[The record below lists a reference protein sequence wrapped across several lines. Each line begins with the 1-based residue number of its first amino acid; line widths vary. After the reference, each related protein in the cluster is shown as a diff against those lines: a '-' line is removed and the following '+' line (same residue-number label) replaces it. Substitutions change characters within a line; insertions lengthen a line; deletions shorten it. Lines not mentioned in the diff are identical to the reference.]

1 MSGIIDNCNVKL
13 EYVIKD
19 ALKDPNLKKVY
30 IAVGYFYISGLLR
43 IYPEL
48 KEFINKG
55 GEIYFIIGNNVNR
68 KTFDDLVE
76 IYCNLSI
83 ANGKQ
88 RIDLIT
94 DEDKQELKEKTKQ
107 NFHNQ
112 ILFTTPEIEIENY
125 LIDLKKWIKEDSS
138 GKRKFNLKIYTNERF
153 HSKAYIFQKSE
164 SISITSPSLSGI
176 VGSSNLSISGLSG
189 NTELNA
195 LVYTNDAQ
203 ALKEW
208 FLDKWEESDE
218 FSEDL
223 LEVLEKSWAS
233 YIPGTIGFPDPYFVY
248 IKAIYEMYKKSLE
261 TSEEILRSFI
271 IYQELFEFQKWA
283 VLRAIEVARR
293 YNGVMLSDVVGMG
306 KSYIG
311 AACLEHFYQRNQI
324 LGRRGKILIIC
335 PPKLMEMWEGIINK
349 FSLNAKLLSLGLLSK
364 ENYHETLINEHG
376 NTISVL
382 IDESHHFRYKNTIR
396 YENIARFLPIVNE
409 VILLS
414 ATPYSKGARD
424 VYNQL
429 KLFHL
434 EDITKIPINPPNLY
448 EFIRKVENNN
458 ASLSE
463 LLTHIM
469 VRRTRYDILNQ
480 YGEEDENGRL
490 YIIMNNEKKYFPIRL
505 LKTKEYYIE
514 RIYGIGFY
522 DEIVEILKSLNYS
535 RYSLGNYILPKY
547 KSEGVYSTL
556 STIGNNLRGLMKTL
570 LLKRLESSI
579 YSFKET
585 LKRMLNTYTNFLELI
600 YQGKIVMG
608 KKVDQLL
615 REEDDLEIISETVDY
630 LMKENKIEHYVPDAF
645 NIKNLKIDLK
655 KDIDQITKIYEKI
668 INIIEDI
675 KLDYRKDNKLL
686 ELKILLESLYS
697 GTSKF
702 IEKPLEKIIIFSQY
716 SDTIDY
722 IKMGLSW
729 FKKNKMLIESL
740 KIEFVT
746 SKTKNVYKII
756 ERFAPKANQFE
767 KIILKEQEINLL
779 VSTDVMSEGI
789 NLQDG
794 NCVINYDIHW
804 NPLKLIQRIGRVDRL
819 GTEHDNIYVFNFLPE
834 KELEK
839 DLRIIKKVE
848 ARIKEINEV
857 FGMDS
862 KLLKED
868 EKPNLSYMTSIYKE
882 DIDEIEDFERKILI
896 GEDPIT
902 DSLNLL
908 KKLIQK
914 DPELISK
921 IDKLDGIRSAKIWNK
936 NYDIVFV
943 LCKAGNYLTPYI
955 ITFEK
960 ETPKIQSSMPEY
972 ILNLIKSVPD
982 EKALNIDINLFR
994 INYSKACKIAIEEFK
1009 KGLRERKRLIIPKRS
1024 TARTYVERQLRVYSE
1039 DISDEKL
1046 KTTVNHYRTVI
1057 HSANIDQVLNEFKNI
1072 EANKLIGDK
1081 VFLAVEAII
1090 QKYNLEEKWENKK
1103 EWQKTFD
1110 EPIHILCG
1118 MYLKG
1123 SN

>member
-1 MSGIIDNCNVKL
+1 MSGIIDNCNIKL
-13 EYVIKD
+13 ESVIKN

-68 KTFDDLVE
+68 KTYDDLVE
-76 IYCNLSI
+76 IYGNISI

-88 RIDLIT
+88 RIDFIT
-94 DEDKQELKEKTKQ
+94 EEDKQELKEKTKQ

-112 ILFTTPEIEIENY
+112 ILFTTPEIEIEDY
-125 LIDLKKWIKEDSS
+125 LIDLKKWVKGDTS
-138 GKRKFNLKIYTNERF
+138 GKRKFNLKIYTKERF

-164 SISITSPSLSGI
+164 SVSITSPSLSGI
-176 VGSSNLSISGLSG
+176 VGSSNLSIAGLCG

-195 LVYTNDAQ
+195 SVYTNDAQ
-203 ALKEW
+203 ALKNW
-208 FLDKWEESDE
+208 FLDKWKKSEE

-223 LEVLEKSWAS
+223 LEVLKKSWAS

-248 IKAIYEMYKKSLE
+248 IKAIYEMYRKSLE

-271 IYQELFEFQKWA
+271 IYQELYEFQKWA

-396 YENIARFLPIVNE
+396 YENIARFLPLVNE

-434 EDITKIPINPPNLY
+434 DDITKIPINPPNLY

-469 VRRTRYDILNQ
+469 VRRTRFDILNQ
-480 YGEEDENGRL
+480 YGEEDEEGRL
-490 YIIMNNEKKYFPIRL
+490 YITMNDEKKYFPIRL
-505 LKTKEYYIE
+505 LKTKEYFIE
-514 RIYGIGFY
+514 GIYGEGFY
-522 DEIVEILKSLNYS
+522 DKIVEILKSLNYS
-535 RYSLGNYILPKY
+535 RYSLGSYLLPRY
-547 KSEGVYSTL
+547 KSEGAYSNL

-585 LKRMLNTYTNFLELI
+585 LKRILNTYINFLKLI
-600 YQGKIVMG
+600 DQGKIVMG

-615 REEDDLEIISETVDY
+615 REEDDLEAISETVAY
-630 LMKENKIEHYVPDAF
+630 LMKENKIEYYDPNAF
-645 NIKNLKIDLK
+645 NIENLKIDLR
-655 KDIDQITKIYEKI
+655 KDIDQIIQIYEKI
-668 INIIEDI
+668 IKIIDEI
-675 KLDYRKDNKLL
+675 QLDYRKDNKLL
-686 ELKILLESLYS
+686 ELKNLLEALFSGKSEIIENSLD
-697 GTSKF
+697 
-702 IEKPLEKIIIFSQY
+702 KIIIFSQY

-722 IKMGLSW
+722 LKMGLSW
-729 FKKNKMLIESL
+729 FRKNKMLNNSL

-746 SKTKNVYKII
+746 SETKNVYKII
-756 ERFAPKANQFE
+756 EKFAPKANQFE
-767 KIILKEQEINLL
+767 SIILKDQEINLL

-789 NLQDG
+789 NLQDA
-794 NCVINYDIHW
+794 NCIINYDIHW

-819 GTEHDNIYVFNFLPE
+819 GTEHENIYAFNFLPE

-839 DLRIIKKVE
+839 DLKIVKKVE

-868 EKPNLSYMTSIYKE
+868 EKPNLSYMTSIYQE
-882 DIDEIEDFERKILI
+882 DIDGIEDFERKILI

-914 DPELISK
+914 EPELISK
-921 IDKLDGIRSAKIWNK
+921 IDKLDGLRSAKIWNK
-936 NYDIVFV
+936 NFDAVFV
-943 LCKAGNYLTPYI
+943 LCKAGNYLTPYLI
-955 ITFEK
+955 DFIKDE
-960 ETPKIQSSMPEY
+960 PKILSSIPEY
-972 ILNLIKSVPD
+972 ILNLIKSEPN
-982 EKALNIDINLFR
+982 EKALNMDKHLFR
-994 INYSKACKIAIEEFK
+994 INYAKACKFAIKEFK
-1009 KGLRERKRLIIPKRS
+1009 KDLKERKRLIIPKRS

-1039 DISDEKL
+1039 DISDDKL
-1046 KTTVNHYRTVI
+1046 KNTINHYRTVI
-1057 HSANIDQVLNEFKNI
+1057 HSVNINQVLNEFKDI
-1072 EANKLIGDK
+1072 EENKLMRDK